1 MTILNNIKK
10 RPDNQKKFFSLVLAL
25 VLTFFI
31 VGFWYSFTSDSS
43 VNKKTGES
51 ENKLSSVSPW
61 QIIKDEFSKVF
72 SGFNDKVA
80 NLESISTLPVE
91 VISDNLAT
99 STGTS
104 TAEIIA
110 TSTATTSENIN

>member
-61 QIIKDEFSKVF
+61 QIIKDEFSKAQTERLIPIQNQRHLQK
-72 SGFNDKVA
+72 SLGYIH
-80 NLESISTLPVE
+80 LI
-91 VISDNLAT
+91 
-99 STGTS
+99 
-104 TAEIIA
+104 
-110 TSTATTSENIN
+110 